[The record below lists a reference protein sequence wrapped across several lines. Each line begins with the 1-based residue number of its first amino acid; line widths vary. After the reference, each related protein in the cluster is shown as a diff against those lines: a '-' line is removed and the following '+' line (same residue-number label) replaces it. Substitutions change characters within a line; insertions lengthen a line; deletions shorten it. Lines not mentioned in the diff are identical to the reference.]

1 MAQTVGGRCHKVI
14 DTLKRNFQEERLIIA
29 EEFNSGKEQVMKI
42 SYLIIICTVLLVSGA
57 ISIGSTNIIGKAGE
71 TTPITDGWMFA
82 ERQIDNETTHRK
94 VWPHRMVKNDAAY
107 KAAENSQPSMEFD
120 DKNREVHPRRL
131 HVSREQLTIF
141 SLYLLS
147 MKPLGHA

>member
-1 MAQTVGGRCHKVI
+1 
-14 DTLKRNFQEERLIIA
+14 
-29 EEFNSGKEQVMKI
+29 MKI

-71 TTPITDGWMFA
+71 TTPITDGWMVA
-82 ERQIDNETTHRK
+82 ERQIDEETTHRQL
-94 VWPHRMVKNDAAY
+94 RLLRTINNDAAY
-107 KAAENSQPSMEFD
+107 KAAENSQPSMEFE
-120 DKNREVHPRRL
+120 DKGRSVHPGRF
-131 HVSREQLTIF
+131 HASPEQLTIF